1 MSPEFWAFFDL
12 IFALGIIGTVIGIV
26 LGIVAG
32 FIKVGFHLAPY
43 LVAGGL
49 IMLLIEF
56 LK

>member
-1 MSPEFWAFFDL
+1 MSPEIQAFFDL
-12 IFALGIIGTVIGIV
+12 IFVLGIIGTVIGIV